1 MMEEAINKC
10 DELKAKLE
18 KVDKQDNEDC
28 TAYLLNSTSKTM
40 SELRGLINNKK
51 REAPIEGRGLRQKR
65 NGQKRREMLQS
76 IK

>member
-10 DELKAKLE
+10 DELKAELE
-18 KVDKQDNEDC
+18 KVDNQDNEDC
-28 TAYLLNSTSKTM
+28 RAYLLNNTSKTI

-51 REAPIEGRGLRQKR
+51 REVPIEGRGLRQKR
-65 NGQKRREMLQS
+65 NRQKRREMLKS